1 MRHLTAAFL
10 CALVAS
16 FCAAV
21 VIRALITNADS
32 FVLIGG
38 IGAMFFAYRCWAEV
52 RQAWPAFTR
61 HLAHRR
67 AMRRAAPLVRINLPK
82 EDVQ

>member
-1 MRHLTAAFL
+1 
-10 CALVAS
+10 
-16 FCAAV
+16 
-21 VIRALITNADS
+21 
-32 FVLIGG
+32 
-38 IGAMFFAYRCWAEV
+38 MFFAYRCWAEV

-61 HLAHRR
+61 QLAHRR

>member
-38 IGAMFFAYRCWAEV
+38 VGAIFFTYRCWAEV
-52 RQAWPAFTR
+52 CQAWPAFTR

-67 AMRRAAPLVRINLPK
+67 AMRRAVPLVRINLPK
-82 EDVQ
+82 EDAQ

>member
-1 MRHLTAAFL
+1 MRLLTAAFL
-10 CALVAS
+10 CTLVAS

-38 IGAMFFAYRCWAEV
+38 VGAMFFAYRCWAEV
-52 RQAWPAFTR
+52 RQAWPAFPR